1 MVEHRYVAHGVV
13 SVGDRV
19 LLLRRRDGRYLGG
32 QWDVPGGSVE
42 PGETSGD
49 AAVRECAE
57 ETGLVAELGPEVS
70 RVENRDTEGRDL
82 VFHTVTYELRL
93 AASGAGSDTGTG
105 AGTPPVALAEAEHDD
120 HAWLTVPDALELPL
134 VWHVRASLEALAER

>member
-32 QWDVPGGSVE
+32 QWDIPGGSVE

-57 ETGLVAELGPEVS
+57 ETGLIAELGPEVS

-82 VFHTVTYELRL
+82 VFHTLTYELRL
-93 AASGAGSDTGTG
+93 AGTGT
-105 AGTPPVALAEAEHDD
+105 GTPPVALAEAEHDD

-134 VWHVRASLEALAER
+134 VWHVRTSLEALADR